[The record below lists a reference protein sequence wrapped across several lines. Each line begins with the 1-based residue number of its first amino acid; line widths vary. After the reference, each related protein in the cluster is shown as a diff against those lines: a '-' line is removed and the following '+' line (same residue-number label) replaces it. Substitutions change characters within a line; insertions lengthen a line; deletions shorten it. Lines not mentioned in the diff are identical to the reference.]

1 LKNRIHNEEG
11 ALSLICKGK
20 EEGLHYFFD
29 KYYTPISFFVARLTR
44 NQDFAE
50 EITADVFIKLW
61 NKREELQPNRS
72 IKAWLYQTAN
82 NAAIDWL
89 RQQKRM
95 AVHEKGLHY
104 IYPKEEKNI
113 LHQITEAE
121 TIQQIVKTL
130 EQLPPGCQE
139 VFKLA
144 YLLQK
149 TDKEIAKE
157 LGLSHHTVRNQKLR
171 AIRLLQKKV
180 GPLLI
185 FVICIICFFA

>member
-1 LKNRIHNEEG
+1 
-11 ALSLICKGK
+11 
-20 EEGLHYFFD
+20 
-29 KYYTPISFFVARLTR
+29 
-44 NQDFAE
+44 
-50 EITADVFIKLW
+50 
-61 NKREELQPNRS
+61 
-72 IKAWLYQTAN
+72 
-82 NAAIDWL
+82 
-89 RQQKRM
+89 
-95 AVHEKGLHY
+95 VHEKGLHY